1 MRLAHHMLGFTILVT
16 VFLLGRLMVQQAR
29 SWSEVLSSRFASRAT
44 LGRWFVG
51 TGRTVEVIAA
61 IWGFLEAVAVMI
73 LAT

>member
-16 VFLLGRLMVQQAR
+16 VFLLARLMVH
-29 SWSEVLSSRFASRAT
+29 WSEVLSSRSASRAT

>member
-16 VFLLGRLMVQQAR
+16 VFLLARLMVQQAR
-29 SWSEVLSSRFASRAT
+29 SWSAVLSSRAT